1 MSDRLLQAIN
11 ELQKAMDEGNVDP
24 RNGLPEEL
32 FWFGTTLVPCANID
46 LFIVNAERQVLLTW
60 RDDQFYGTGWHIPG
74 GCIRI
79 QETLD
84 TRIQKTAL
92 SEIGCAVVYDTNPI
106 VTRESFVK
114 EERPW
119 LKNQLQR
126 SHNISLLYRCNLP
139 EGYEINNGN
148 LQKTDAGYKKWFG
161 HLPDNLLS
169 AHKELYGDILTEYFN
184 HKTLRGIRN
193 D

>member
-1 MSDRLLQAIN
+1 MSERLLQAIN
-11 ELQKAMDEGNVDP
+11 ELQEAMDEGNVDP

-32 FWFGTTLVPCANID
+32 FWFATTLVPCANID
-46 LFIVNAERQVLLTW
+46 LFIVNAEGQVLLTW

-92 SEIGCAVVYDTNPI
+92 SEIGCEVVYDTNPI
-106 VTRESFVK
+106 VIRESFVK

-148 LQKTDAGYKKWFG
+148 LQITDAGYKKWFDY
-161 HLPDNLLS
+161 LPDNLLS
-169 AHKELYGDILTEYFN
+169 VHKELYGDILTEYIN
-184 HKTLRGIRN
+184 HKTLGGIRN